1 MRPAI
6 LNPLFASVTSLG
18 GIGPK
23 THLAYDRLID
33 RPDGARVVDLIFHTP
48 TGIIDRRSMPGI
60 AKAAEGATVT
70 VDARVDRHKAPPPAT
85 RQPYKVFVQDDT
97 GEMALIFF
105 RAKGD
110 YLAKTLPVGERR
122 FISGR
127 VEWFNGQPQ
136 MAHPDLI
143 LSPEDFARASP
154 IEPVY
159 PLTEGL
165 TGRMLAKS
173 ITNAL
178 DHLPDLPEWQD
189 PDWQQKRGWPTFM
202 DAIRTLHRPETID
215 GPREAAALARLAY
228 DELLANQLA
237 LALVRR
243 DIRSAPKRPRVALPG
258 RAPTSLLQG
267 MAAEPDGRS
276 LGERLL
282 AALPFQLTH
291 AQETAIAEIRA
302 DMASPDRMLRL
313 LQGDVGSG
321 KTVVALM
328 VAATAIEAGGQVAL
342 MAPTELLA
350 RQHYRSLEPHAHA
363 AGLEIAILTGREKGR
378 EREAVLA
385 GLAAGRIDL
394 VVGTHAL
401 FQTPVIFHDLTLA
414 IIDEQHRFGVQ
425 QRLRLAAKGRD
436 TDLLLMTATPIP
448 RSLMM
453 TYFGDVD
460 SSRLTEKPA
469 GRKPIETRTVSSER
483 IGEVVERIA
492 AAIETGAKVYW
503 VCPLVDESLEVDLA
517 AVTERFGDLS
527 RFFASRSD
535 LRSSTPL
542 KTSRSDLRSST
553 PLVGLVHGKMRPDE
567 KDAAMS
573 DFQTGKTRVL
583 VATTVIEVGVDV
595 PDATIMVI
603 EHAER
608 FGLAQ
613 LHQLRGRVGRGDR
626 PSTCLLMYK
635 GPLGEVSKARLA
647 IMRESE
653 DGFRIAEEDLK
664 LRGGGE
670 LLGTRQS
677 GMPGFRLAR
686 LDIHAD
692 LMEVARDDA
701 RLMLARDPDLASA
714 RGEALKVLLYLFERE
729 DGVRLL
735 RAG

>member
-23 THLAYDRLID
+23 TLVAYDRLLD
-33 RPDGARVVDLIFHTP
+33 GVDGARVIDLVLHAP
-48 TGIIDRRSMPGI
+48 VAVIDRRTMPGI
-60 AKAAEGATVT
+60 ARSAEGATVT
-70 VDARVDRHKAPPPAT
+70 LDVRIDRHRAPGPGT
-85 RQPYKVFVQDDT
+85 RQPYKVFAQDDT
-97 GEMALIFF
+97 GEIALVFF
-105 RAKGD
+105 HAKGD
-110 YLAKTLPVGERR
+110 YLTKTLPVGERR
-122 FISGR
+122 FISGK

-143 LSPEDFARASP
+143 LTAEEFARAAP
-154 IEPVY
+154 VEPVY

-173 ITNAL
+173 IAAAL
-178 DHLPDLPEWQD
+178 DRLPDLPEWQD
-189 PDWQQKRGWPTFM
+189 PDFRAQRGWPAF
-202 DAIRTLHRPETID
+202 AEALQTLHHPHEWGGARET
-215 GPREAAALARLAY
+215 AALARLAY

-243 DIRSAPKRPRVALPG
+243 DMRKAPKRPRVKYRGVESHLA
-258 RAPTSLLQG
+258 
-267 MAAEPDGRS
+267 
-276 LGERLL
+276 
-282 AALPFQLTH
+282 AALPFLLTG
-291 AQETAIAEIRA
+291 AQEAAIAEIRR

-321 KTVVALM
+321 KTIVALLA
-328 VAATAIEAGGQVAL
+328 AATAIEAGGQAAL

-350 RQHYRSLEPHAHA
+350 RQHLRSLEPHARA
-363 AGLEIAILTGREKGR
+363 AGIEIAILTGREKGK
-378 EREAVLA
+378 ERESVLD
-385 GLAAGRIDL
+385 GLRSGRIDL

-401 FQTPVIFHDLTLA
+401 FQAGVAFHDLTLA
-414 IIDEQHRFGVQ
+414 IIDEQHRFGVN
-425 QRLRLAAKGRD
+425 QRLKLAAKGRD

-460 SSRLTEKPA
+460 SSRLMEKPA
-469 GRKPIETRTVSSER
+469 GRLPIETRTVSAER
-483 IGEVVERIA
+483 IGEVVERIGA
-492 AAIETGAKVYW
+492 ALATGAKVYW
-503 VCPLVDESLEVDLA
+503 VCPLVDESEEIDLA

-542 KTSRSDLRSST
+542 GGN
-553 PLVGLVHGKMRPDE
+553 LVGLVHGKMRPEE
-567 KDAAMS
+567 KDAAMR
-573 DFQTGKTRVL
+573 DFQSGTTRVL

-613 LHQLRGRVGRGDR
+613 LHQLRGRVGRGDK

-635 GPLGEVSKARLA
+635 GPLGEVAKARLA
-647 IMRESE
+647 VMRDTE

-677 GMPGFRLAR
+677 GLPGFRLAR
-686 LDIHAD
+686 LDLHAE
-692 LMEVARDDA
+692 LMEIARDDA
-701 RLMLARDPDLASA
+701 KLVLTRDPELSGERA
-714 RGEALKVLLYLFERE
+714 EALRTLLYLFEQ
-729 DGVRLL
+729 DDWVRLL

>member
-1 MRPAI
+1 
-6 LNPLFASVTSLG
+6 
-18 GIGPK
+18 
-23 THLAYDRLID
+23 
-33 RPDGARVVDLIFHTP
+33 
-48 TGIIDRRSMPGI
+48 
-60 AKAAEGATVT
+60 
-70 VDARVDRHKAPPPAT
+70 
-85 RQPYKVFVQDDT
+85 
-97 GEMALIFF
+97 
-105 RAKGD
+105 
-110 YLAKTLPVGERR
+110 
-122 FISGR
+122 
-127 VEWFNGQPQ
+127 
-136 MAHPDLI
+136 
-143 LSPEDFARASP
+143 
-154 IEPVY
+154 
-159 PLTEGL
+159 
-165 TGRMLAKS
+165 
-173 ITNAL
+173 
-178 DHLPDLPEWQD
+178 
-189 PDWQQKRGWPTFM
+189 
-202 DAIRTLHRPETID
+202 
-215 GPREAAALARLAY
+215 
-228 DELLANQLA
+228 
-237 LALVRR
+237 
-243 DIRSAPKRPRVALPG
+243 
-258 RAPTSLLQG
+258 
-267 MAAEPDGRS
+267 
-276 LGERLL
+276 
-282 AALPFQLTH
+282 
-291 AQETAIAEIRA
+291 
-302 DMASPDRMLRL
+302 
-313 LQGDVGSG
+313 
-321 KTVVALM
+321 
-328 VAATAIEAGGQVAL
+328 
-342 MAPTELLA
+342 
-350 RQHYRSLEPHAHA
+350 
-363 AGLEIAILTGREKGR
+363 
-378 EREAVLA
+378 
-385 GLAAGRIDL
+385 
-394 VVGTHAL
+394 
-401 FQTPVIFHDLTLA
+401 
-414 IIDEQHRFGVQ
+414 
-425 QRLRLAAKGRD
+425 
-436 TDLLLMTATPIP
+436 
-448 RSLMM
+448 M

>member
-1 MRPAI
+1 MRPTI
-6 LNPLFASVTSLG
+6 LTPLFASVSSLG

-23 THLAYDRLID
+23 LSLAYDRLLG
-33 RPDGARVVDLIFHTP
+33 RGGTGARVIDLVLHAP
-48 TGIIDRRSMPGI
+48 TSVIDRRSMPGI
-60 AKAAEGATVT
+60 ARAAEGAIVT
-70 VDARVDRHKAPPPAT
+70 LDVRIDRHRKPPPGS
-85 RQPYKVFVQDDT
+85 RQPYKVFAQDDT
-97 GEMALIFF
+97 GEITLVYFHA
-105 RAKGD
+105 RGD
-110 YLAKTLPVGERR
+110 FLEKTLPVGERR
-122 FISGR
+122 FISGK

-136 MAHPDLI
+136 MPHPDLV
-143 LSPEDFARASP
+143 LSPEEFARAAP
-154 IEPVY
+154 VEPVY

-165 TGRMLAKS
+165 TGRMLGKS
-173 ITNAL
+173 ITAAL
-178 DHLPDLPEWQD
+178 ELLPPLPEWQD
-189 PDWQQKRGWPTFM
+189 PDWLGKRGWPTFRE
-202 DAIRTLHRPETID
+202 ALTILHRPHELEGARET
-215 GPREAAALARLAY
+215 GALARLSY

-243 DIRSAPKRPRVALPG
+243 DIRKVAKRAREPLPG
-258 RAPTSLLQG
+258 PATTGL
-267 MAAEPDGRS
+267 AD
-276 LGERLL
+276 RLL
-282 AALPFQLTH
+282 AALPFALTNSQH
-291 AQETAIAEIRA
+291 GAIAEIRR
-302 DMASPDRMLRL
+302 DMAGPDRMLRL
-313 LQGDVGSG
+313 LQGDVGAG

-350 RQHYRSLEPHAHA
+350 RQHLRSLQRHAEA
-363 AGLEIAILTGREKGR
+363 VGIEIAILTGREKGR
-378 EREAVLA
+378 EREGVLE
-385 GLAAGRIDL
+385 GLADGRIQL

-401 FQTPVIFHDLTLA
+401 FQTGVAFRDLTLA
-414 IIDEQHRFGVQ
+414 IIDEQHRFGVE
-425 QRLRLAAKGRD
+425 QRLKLAAKGRD

-469 GRKPIETRTVSSER
+469 GRQPIETRLVSSER
-483 IGEVVERIA
+483 IGEVVERIGG
-492 AAIETGAKVYW
+492 AIDSGAKVYW
-503 VCPLVDESLEVDLA
+503 VCPLVDESEEIDLA
-517 AVTERFGDLS
+517 AVTERFGDLT
-527 RFFASRSD
+527 RT
-535 LRSSTPL
+535 LGPI
-542 KTSRSDLRSST
+542 
-553 PLVGLVHGKMRPDE
+553 VGLVHGKMKADE
-567 KDAAMS
+567 KDQAMR
-573 DFQTGKTRVL
+573 DFQSGLTRVL

-613 LHQLRGRVGRGDR
+613 LHQLRGRVGRGDK

-635 GPLGEVSKARLA
+635 GPLGEVSRARLG
-647 IMRESE
+647 IMRETD

-677 GMPGFRLAR
+677 GLPGFRLAR
-686 LDIHAD
+686 LDLHAD

-701 RLMLARDPDLASA
+701 KLVLTRDPDLASP
-714 RGEALKVLLYLFERE
+714 RGEALRALLYLFERD

>member
-1 MRPAI
+1 MRPTI
-6 LNPLFASVTSLG
+6 LTPLFASVTSLG
-18 GIGPK
+18 GIGPR
-23 THLAYDRLID
+23 TVPAYDRLLD
-33 RPDGARVVDLIFHTP
+33 RTDGARVIDLIFHTP

-70 VDARVDRHKAPPPAT
+70 IDARIDRHRAPPPGT
-85 RQPYKVFVQDDT
+85 RQPYKVFAQDDT
-97 GEMALIFF
+97 GEIALVFF

-110 YLAKTLPVGERR
+110 YLAKMLPVGERR
-122 FISGR
+122 FISGK

-143 LSPEDFARASP
+143 LTPEDFERAAP

-165 TGRMLAKS
+165 TGRMLARS
-173 ITNAL
+173 IANAL

-189 PDWQQKRGWPTFM
+189 PDWRMKQVWPTFSE
-202 DAIRTLHRPETID
+202 AIRILHRPHEVDGKRETS
-215 GPREAAALARLAY
+215 ALARLAY

-243 DIRSAPKRPRVALPG
+243 DMRQAPKRPRIA
-258 RAPTSLLQG
+258 T
-267 MAAEPDGRS
+267 
-276 LGERLL
+276 GELSARLL
-282 AALPFQLTH
+282 DALPFRLTG
-291 AQETAIAEIRA
+291 AQEGAIAEIRA
-302 DMASPDRMLRL
+302 DMASSDRMLRL

-328 VAATAIEAGGQVAL
+328 AAATAIEAGGQVAL

-350 RQHYRSLEPHAHA
+350 RQHFRSLEPHARA
-363 AGLEIAILTGREKGR
+363 SGLEIAILTGREKGR
-378 EREAVLA
+378 EREGILE
-385 GLAAGRIDL
+385 GLASGRIDL

-401 FQTPVIFHDLTLA
+401 FQTPVAFHDLTLA

-425 QRLRLAAKGRD
+425 QRLRLAGKGRD

-469 GRKPIETRTVSSER
+469 GRRPIETRTVSAER

-492 AAIETGAKVYW
+492 AALATGAKVYW
-503 VCPLVDESLEVDLA
+503 VCPLVEESVEVDLA
-517 AVTERFGDLS
+517 AVTERFGDLG
-527 RFFASRSD
+527 R
-535 LRSSTPL
+535 LLGPV
-542 KTSRSDLRSST
+542 
-553 PLVGLVHGKMRPDE
+553 VGLVHGKMRPEE
-567 KDAAMS
+567 KDAAMR
-573 DFQTGKTRVL
+573 DFQSGVTRVL

-613 LHQLRGRVGRGDR
+613 LHQLRGRVGRGDK
-626 PSTCLLMYK
+626 PSTCLLLYK

-677 GMPGFRLAR
+677 GVPGFRFAR
-686 LDIHAD
+686 LDIHTD

-701 RLMLARDPDLASA
+701 RLMLARDPELAGDRA
-714 RGEALKVLLYLFERE
+714 EALRVLLYLFERE